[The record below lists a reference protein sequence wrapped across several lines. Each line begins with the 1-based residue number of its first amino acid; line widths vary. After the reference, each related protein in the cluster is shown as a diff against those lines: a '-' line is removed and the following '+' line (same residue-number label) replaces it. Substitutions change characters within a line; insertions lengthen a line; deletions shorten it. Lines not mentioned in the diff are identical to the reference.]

1 MRFQPLSRRISLLP
15 VLAAASGIAL
25 AGCGSSAP
33 QASSPPS
40 AASTSSTASAGGGS
54 ATAAIT
60 ANWVAFFSASTPVTR
75 RVALLQNGQLFQSL
89 IAAQSKSSLA
99 SSASAKVT
107 KVSNVT
113 STQAAVTYSII
124 VAGTPALSGQK
135 GVAVYQ
141 GGTWKVGDASF
152 CGLLTLEKSSGLVK
166 ISALPAACTSA
177 G

>member
-1 MRFQPLSRRISLLP
+1 MRFQPLSRRISLAP
-15 VLAAASGIAL
+15 VLVAAFGLVL
-25 AGCGSSAP
+25 AGCGSGSGTP
-33 QASSPPS
+33 KSSSPPASASSS
-40 AASTSSTASAGGGS
+40 AAGGGGS
-54 ATAAIT
+54 AAAAIT
-60 ANWVAFFSASTPVTR
+60 ANWVAFFSASTPVSK

-113 STQAAVTYSII
+113 ATQADVTYSII

-166 ISALPAACTSA
+166 LSALPAACKSA